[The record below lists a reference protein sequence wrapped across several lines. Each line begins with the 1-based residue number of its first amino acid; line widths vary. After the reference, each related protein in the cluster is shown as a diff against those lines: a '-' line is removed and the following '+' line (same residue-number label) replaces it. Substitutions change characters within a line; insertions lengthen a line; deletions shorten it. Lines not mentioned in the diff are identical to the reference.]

1 MVEFALVAPMFF
13 LLIFAIIEFGR
24 YVYYAQVLNNAARE
38 GARYAI
44 VHGSNSFCPSG
55 PMPGGATSCDPTGQY
70 VKDAVRKYAFAV
82 IGGASLSIPDPIWTP
97 NNAREST
104 VSVSLDYAYTSILPI
119 VPVPAF
125 TIHGESTLVINN

>member
-13 LLIFAIIEFGR
+13 LLLFAIIEFGR
-24 YVYYAQVLNNAARE
+24 YVYYMQVLNNAARE

-44 VHGSNSFCPSG
+44 VHGSNAPCPSG
-55 PMPGGATSCDPTGQY
+55 PMPGGATSCDLTGEN
-70 VKDAVRKYAFAV
+70 VKTAVKTYAIGV
-82 IGGASLSIPDPIWTP
+82 IRGASFSIPDPTWAP

-104 VSVSLDYAYTSILPI
+104 VTVSLDYTYSSILPI
-119 VPVPAF
+119 VPVPPF